1 MIETFDM
8 ADTSVLGDAR
18 PSPALAL
25 ESGNIIR
32 IERHEFSLT
41 EAEQALIAAG
51 PAVREAKN
59 ISFNPADRSLK
70 GTSLPPEAQQTLTN
84 LLSRYGDHAESL
96 LRAAIPAY
104 ARAITRGRTSF
115 RPAEIAGRAL
125 SWRKDDRR
133 RHVDA
138 FPSTP
143 THGRR
148 ILRVFLNVDPN
159 DTPRRWRAGP
169 SFEAYAR
176 TFLPTLRRPVPGAG
190 RLLAALGITKTRR
203 TIYDQLMLGLHDA
216 AKRDSH
222 WQETTQAEDIAFPPG
237 ACWMVF
243 TDQVP
248 HAALSG
254 RNALEQSFYIDPAGL
269 QSPEQSPARILAR
282 LTGRDVLQPV

>member
-1 MIETFDM
+1 M
-8 ADTSVLGDAR
+8 
-18 PSPALAL
+18 AL
-25 ESGNIIR
+25 ESGNILL
-32 IERHEFSLT
+32 IEGHGFSLT
-41 EAEQALIAAG
+41 DAEQTLIAAG
-51 PAVREAKN
+51 QDVRDAKN
-59 ISFNPADRSLK
+59 ISFNPADGSLK
-70 GTSLPPEAQQTLTN
+70 GTSLPAEAQQTLIG
-84 LLSRYGDHAESL
+84 LLARYGDHAEAL

-104 ARAITRGRTSF
+104 AQAITRGRTSF

-148 ILRVFLNVDPN
+148 ILRLFLNIDPH

-169 SFEAYAR
+169 SFEDYAHR
-176 TFLPTLRRPVPGAG
+176 FLPTLRRPVPGAG
-190 RLLAALGITKTRR
+190 SLLAALGITKTRR

-216 AKRDSH
+216 AKRDTN
-222 WQETTQAEDIAFPPG
+222 WQDTAPAEDIAFPPG

-269 QSPEQSPARILAR
+269 QAPEQSPARILAR